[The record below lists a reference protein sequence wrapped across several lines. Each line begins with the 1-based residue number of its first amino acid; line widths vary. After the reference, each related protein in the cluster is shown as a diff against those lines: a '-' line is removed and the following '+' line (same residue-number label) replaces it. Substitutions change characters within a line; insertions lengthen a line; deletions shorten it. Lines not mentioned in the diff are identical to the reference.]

1 MVQSHDAQFKELRYF
16 EATMRCALL
25 AASLLGLA
33 ACGASTRP
41 QVRPGIEV
49 LLTDSMHLVR
59 GQRVALL
66 TNQTGVDR
74 SGRRDVDV
82 LLAAGV
88 TLRWLFSPEH
98 GLTGTED
105 REGLPDGTDSATG
118 LPIYSLYRGTR
129 PNFGA
134 LDSVQVLL
142 IDLQDIGARYYTYIA
157 SAAEILRPAAARNVR
172 VVVLDRPNP
181 IGGLTLQGNVRSSPG
196 DPVRERVGFLPIPMR
211 HGLTMGE
218 MLRLANDVLGVRA
231 DVRVV
236 PAAGWRRTDYFDA
249 TGLPWIRP
257 SPNMPDLESA
267 THYPGIC
274 LFEYTNLSV
283 GRGTPTAY
291 QWIGAPWLEPERI
304 LDWLRRSAPEALAG
318 VELSHAAFTPVRP
331 TDGKFDSVALRGI
344 RFRVTDRQRYDPPR
358 LAVALLASLGALY
371 PDELRFNATAFD
383 RLAAGPELREA
394 LQSGVPPQRIWS
406 GWAVALQHF
415 EGTRAKYLLY

>member
-1 MVQSHDAQFKELRYF
+1 
-16 EATMRCALL
+16 MRRAIL
-25 AASLLGLA
+25 AISLLCLTG
-33 ACGASTRP
+33 CGGATRA

-74 SGRRDVDV
+74 AGRRDVDA

-98 GLTGTED
+98 GILGTED

-118 LPIYSLYRGTR
+118 LPIFSLYKGTR
-129 PNFGA
+129 PNFGV

-142 IDLQDIGARYYTYIA
+142 VDLQDIGGRTYTYIA
-157 SAAEILRPAAARNVR
+157 SAAEILGPAAARGVR

-181 IGGLTLQGNVRSSPG
+181 IGGTMLQGNVRAATG
-196 DPVRERVGFLPIPMR
+196 DPVRERVGFLPIAMR
-211 HGLTMGE
+211 HGMSMGE
-218 MLRLANDVLGVRA
+218 MLRMANDVLGVRA

-236 PAAGWRRTDYFDA
+236 PAAGWRREDYFDA
-249 TGLPWIRP
+249 TGLPWVRP

-267 THYPGIC
+267 MHYPGIC

-291 QWIGAPWLEPERI
+291 QWIGAPWVDPERV
-304 LDWLRRSAPEALAG
+304 LDWLRRDAPEALVG
-318 VELSHAAFTPVRP
+318 VTLGPAAFTPQRP
-331 TDGKFDSVALRGI
+331 TDGKFDGVALRGV
-344 RFRVTDRQRYDPPR
+344 RFHVTDRGRYDPTR
-358 LAVALLASLGALY
+358 LAVALLASLRALY
-371 PDELRFNATAFD
+371 PDEFRFNAAAFD

-394 LQSGVPPQRIWS
+394 LQAGAPPQRIWS
-406 GWAVALQHF
+406 EWEAALRNF
-415 EGTRAKYLLY
+415 EGSRAKYLLY